1 MKLLISFLMMFQ
13 VLYTNVEFYGKSYIV
28 YDSLNQY
35 VVEGRNIDYLQS
47 VASISKIMTAILVIE
62 NSRLD
67 KKITVDET
75 INKAYGSCVY
85 IHIKDQIT
93 IQDLL
98 YGLMLRSGN
107 DCALMLAKSVGS
119 SVDHFV
125 EMMNKKAKDLG
136 MKYSHFSNPSG
147 LDEEDEGNLS
157 TVKEMAILY
166 RYCCQNPLFNQIVKT
181 KEYKRLDGKGYWHNK
196 NRLLKEYPYCVGGK
210 TGYTKKA
217 KRTLIT
223 RAVKNHIDL
232 IIVTFNCG
240 NDFEF
245 HQKKYEDCFKDYE
258 KMILFDKGVRNIDGK
273 WYLFL
278 DDLWISKE
286 KDEQVSYLI
295 KDDQIFIYCNQTY
308 IKKEKLK
315 YYHFKDFYLLILKDM
330 LYE

>member
-67 KKITVDET
+67 KKVTVDET

-315 YYHFKDFYLLILKDM
+315 YYHFKDFYLMILKDM

>member
-1 MKLLISFLMMFQ
+1 MKLLISFLMMVQ

-35 VVEGRNIDYLQS
+35 VVEGRNVDYLQS

-107 DCALMLAKSVGS
+107 DCALMLAKSVGG

>member
-1 MKLLISFLMMFQ
+1 
-13 VLYTNVEFYGKSYIV
+13 
-28 YDSLNQY
+28 
-35 VVEGRNIDYLQS
+35 
-47 VASISKIMTAILVIE
+47 MTAILVIE

-67 KKITVDET
+67 KKVTVDET

-258 KMILFDKGVRNIDGK
+258 KMF
-273 WYLFL
+273 
-278 DDLWISKE
+278 
-286 KDEQVSYLI
+286 YLI
-295 KDDQIFIYCNQTY
+295 KVLEILMASGIY
-308 IKKEKLK
+308 
-315 YYHFKDFYLLILKDM
+315 F
-330 LYE
+330 

>member
-1 MKLLISFLMMFQ
+1 MMFQ

-67 KKITVDET
+67 KKVTVDET

-125 EMMNKKAKDLG
+125 KMMNKKAKDLG

-315 YYHFKDFYLLILKDM
+315 YYHFKDFYLMILKDM

>member
-67 KKITVDET
+67 KKVTVDET

-295 KDDQIFIYCNQTY
+295 KDD
-308 IKKEKLK
+308 EKMILFDK
-315 YYHFKDFYLLILKDM
+315 GVRNIDGKWYLFLDDLW
-330 LYE
+330 